1 MKKPDKTENK
11 KFLYSIGE
19 VASMFNLKES
29 TLRYWEKEFTQLK
42 PQKYSGERKYT
53 QQDIETVRKIHYLL
67 KVKKLTIKGAKA
79 EMKRRHSN
87 ILKNYYLYE
96 ELQAIKK
103 KLLWL
108 KKIIEEN
115 A

>member
-1 MKKPDKTENK
+1 MKPDNSENK
-11 KFLYSIGE
+11 KFLYTIGE
-19 VASMFNLKES
+19 VASMIGVNES

-42 PQKYSGERKYT
+42 PKKYSGERKYT
-53 QQDIETVRKIHYLL
+53 EQDIETVRKIYYLL
-67 KVKKLTIKGAKA
+67 KVKKLTIKGAKT
-79 EMKRRHSN
+79 EMKKRRSD
-87 ILKNYYLYE
+87 ILKNYNLYE